1 MSSVL
6 RILTLSALL
15 VAAASPADA
24 AIRGVLYAGLPYD
37 SSAQIG
43 ARGEADPA
51 TDLSAHQSGG
61 PSLSQAVA
69 QVQRQY
75 GGRVL
80 DAKTERRGNREV
92 HVIKVLTRDNKVK
105 TVRVNGRSLK

>member
-1 MSSVL
+1 MSSVP
-6 RILTLSALL
+6 RILTLVALLL
-15 VAAASPADA
+15 VAALPADA
-24 AIRGVLYAGLPYD
+24 AVRSMLYAGLPYD
-37 SSAQIG
+37 STDAIE
-43 ARGEADPA
+43 ARAESDPA
-51 TDLSAHQSGG
+51 ADLSAYQSGG